1 MRLDEETQKEL
12 KEGQGQNLK
21 KYRGN
26 AEEEEPS
33 KELSDDE
40 NSAQAPGRNTCK
52 FKSICDI
59 TSY

>member
-33 KELSDDE
+33 KELSDDK
-40 NSAQAPGRNTCK
+40 NSHKLLAETHVNLNP
-52 FKSICDI
+52 FVI
-59 TSY
+59 